1 MAESPVEPPFLR
13 IGPEAPLSPVIL
25 SVPHAGR
32 SYAPDLLTASRL
44 PREMLETLEDRLV
57 DRLVWRAVAG
67 GAAGIVALRPRA
79 EIDLNRDE
87 REIDGAM
94 IAPPPPS
101 RLLMPSPRTRGGLGL
116 VPSRTAGAGAFWR
129 ARLSAKE
136 HARRL
141 HDEHRPYPAALR

>member
-13 IGPEAPLSPVIL
+13 IGPEAPLSPVVL

-94 IAPPPPS
+94 IAPPATARQTRRSTS
-101 RLLMPSPRTRGGLGL
+101 RSASVSSISRGRREA
-116 VPSRTAGAGAFWR
+116 VSKSGA
-129 ARLSAKE
+129 
-136 HARRL
+136 
-141 HDEHRPYPAALR
+141 